1 MIRHQK
7 GHKNSKGEKAEWVIV
22 SHKDG
27 HVISSHTSKEAA
39 QKHLKDIQKFKHMKE
54 SIEYTEDSIYDRL
67 VGYGFDP
74 GDLNEFFKHYP
85 IEDFIRALSFGK
97 MSFSGLIRKIEIW
110 MGWET
115 EELEEA
121 AEDGHIS
128 RWDRNKIFK
137 GIAPTWAKKVTTV
150 GPKPKRPETAVSHSE
165 LAMKKVTEPNYRKY
179 TETDLKND
187 KAADTA
193 ANQRIADMISKK
205 IDLPIAV
212 TAESITIDGNEK
224 TYEIIPYGFVYK
236 VRVRKGLDKEM
247 VEFERIFEVI
257 DFIKQNE
264 TTMGESMKLTEAKQI
279 LKKNGAKLIKE
290 SHEDDIR
297 TNNEAFSFL
306 YKLKNDF
313 EELFD
318 KLDSKAKDYING
330 HVSDNDWEAFLW
342 ENGQDIRLNSIRM
355 GKIGEVLKTLVNR

>member
-7 GHKNSKGEKAEWVIV
+7 GHKNSKGETAEWVII

-179 TETDLKND
+179 TETDLRND

-279 LKKNGAKLIKE
+279 LKSNGYRLMNEGPADSFDEFELAVEIAMDDDKALTEYSDFYGDTILNAKKAEISE
-290 SHEDDIR
+290 YIQEYWD
-297 TNNEAFSFL
+297 NEFWPHKTVADNIDACVE
-306 YKLKNDF
+306 YVKRRV
-313 EELFD
+313 
-318 KLDSKAKDYING
+318 LD
-330 HVSDNDWEAFLW
+330 
-342 ENGQDIRLNSIRM
+342 
-355 GKIGEVLKTLVNR
+355 